1 MQDFKHSYV
10 LERNSE
16 ADKHFRSLLENNGN
30 VHLNNNDTLVLRSE
44 QLLETEDGQMWPE
57 GTFKYNILVLKDGE
71 TYEEYVKRMNLYN
84 RTKEAYGRFADKT
97 ARRLKSGGWI

>member
-1 MQDFKHSYV
+1 MYNTQDFKHSYV

-71 TYEEYVKRMNLYN
+71 TYEEYVDRMNLII
-84 RTKEAYGRFADKT
+84 K
-97 ARRLKSGGWI
+97 LKKHMLDSPIKPLVD